1 MISTIFID
9 TGKERLFPM
18 AGNTREAVTEFVKN
32 QIDLS
37 FVALCNTSTIRQ
49 LAPDLNE
56 TQAESVLSRLL
67 TVPSQR
73 RENIWPY
80 EWCIDEIYESIQN
93 KEHFIISGWSE
104 VYQRD
109 RLPTDYHHRRVVHS
123 FGESIE
129 REFRN
134 ICNAVVHAPF
144 VEGEKRHETF
154 RVTRD
159 PSRTPL

>member
-37 FVALCNTSTIRQ
+37 FVALCNTSTIKQ
-49 LAPDLNE
+49 LAPELTE
-56 TQAESVLSRLL
+56 GQAETVLSRLL
-67 TVPSQR
+67 TIPSVR
-73 RENIWPY
+73 RENLWPY
-80 EWCIDEIYESIQN
+80 EWCVDEIFERVQN
-93 KEHFIISGWSE
+93 KEHFIISGWSQ
-104 VYQRD
+104 VYKHEK
-109 RLPTDYHHRRVVHS
+109 LPNDYNHRVVVHS

-134 ICNAVVHAPF
+134 VCAAVAHAPF
-144 VEGEKRHETF
+144 VEGQKREQTA
-154 RVTRD
+154 RVSSD

>member
-18 AGNTREAVTEFVKN
+18 AGNTREAVTEFIKN

-56 TQAESVLSRLL
+56 VQAEAVLSRLL

-73 RENIWPY
+73 REHIWPY
-80 EWCIDEIYESIQN
+80 EWCVDEIYEYIQN

-104 VYQRD
+104 VYKHD
-109 RLPTDYHHRRVVHS
+109 RLPTDYNHRRVVHS

-129 REFRN
+129 RDFRN
-134 ICNAVVHAPF
+134 IVQRCCTCPVC
-144 VEGEKRHETF
+144 
-154 RVTRD
+154 
-159 PSRTPL
+159 